1 MLDKIM
7 SGRVKQ
13 METKAVILLPFAVR
27 QPFGV
32 DVLRKPR
39 AQ

>member
-1 MLDKIM
+1 MFGKLM

-13 METKAVILLPFAVR
+13 MLQKAVILLPFAVR

-32 DVLRKPR
+32 DVLRIPR
-39 AQ
+39 TQ